1 MRKNLIFREL
11 DRLVNDENGF
21 AMEYIIITLLVGAS
35 VVGLVMVFSGN
46 LRNMLG
52 NINNTLTATS
62 VEQVEAVAKDDEDLN
77 EYLKQQNAIAIRA
90 GNKLG
95 GDFGQTGGDSGNGEG
110 AAGDKSAS
118 QETYPVK
125 DAPINTLLPVRDDVI
140 IRDVIKPVSPPK
152 LQQPISLPKG
162 QPVAPKTGVA
172 GSIG

>member
-1 MRKNLIFREL
+1 MWKNLIFREL

-52 NINNTLTATS
+52 NINNTLAATS
-62 VEQVEAVAKDDEDLN
+62 VEQVEAVAKDYEDLN

-95 GDFGQTGGDSGNGEG
+95 GDFGQTGGDSGNGEST
-110 AAGDKSAS
+110 AAEKSAP

-125 DAPINTLLPVRDDVI
+125 DAPINTKKVKRGMVKVVLPVQPKVEKQVI
-140 IRDVIKPVSPPK
+140 NSQEVIE
-152 LQQPISLPKG
+152 ISK
-162 QPVAPKTGVA
+162 
-172 GSIG
+172 